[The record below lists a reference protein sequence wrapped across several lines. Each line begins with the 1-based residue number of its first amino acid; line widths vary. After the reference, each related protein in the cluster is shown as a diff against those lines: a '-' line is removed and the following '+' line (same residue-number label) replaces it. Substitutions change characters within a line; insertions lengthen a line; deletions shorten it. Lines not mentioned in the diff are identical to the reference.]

1 MYFGTCK
8 FTVVNINIR
17 VCHLTTLIMVSKP
30 IYAVK
35 KHLKIRKRQLHR
47 LLNVIIFQYSIAVTN
62 SILNIAVKKTYN
74 AG

>member
-17 VCHLTTLIMVSKP
+17 VRHITTLIMVSKT

-35 KHLKIRKRQLHR
+35 KRLKIWKRQITSFIECH
-47 LLNVIIFQYSIAVTN
+47 NFSI
-62 SILNIAVKKTYN
+62 
-74 AG
+74 